1 MVSLKKMVGVFG
13 FAVML
18 IHPVGA
24 KAESL
29 CEGVVI
35 RQELPPRVS
44 PGQTLE
50 FAITLHHSGK
60 CRIEGLEVVDYLPQ
74 SLSWMESRPEPD
86 RLVAEESVGDSP
98 TPVKQARWTQLRL
111 EPEGSLTFRLRLKAG
126 SETASGWIRNTV
138 CFSAPSIVRKCSDI
152 ETFIRSD

>member
-1 MVSLKKMVGVFG
+1 MVSLKSIVGVLG
-13 FAVML
+13 FCALL

-24 KAESL
+24 MAEGL

-50 FAITLHHSGK
+50 FAISLHHSGK

-74 SLSWMESRPEPD
+74 SLTWVESRPEPD
-86 RLVAEESVGDSP
+86 RLVVEGNEGASP

-126 SETASGWIRNTV
+126 SEAASGWIRNTV